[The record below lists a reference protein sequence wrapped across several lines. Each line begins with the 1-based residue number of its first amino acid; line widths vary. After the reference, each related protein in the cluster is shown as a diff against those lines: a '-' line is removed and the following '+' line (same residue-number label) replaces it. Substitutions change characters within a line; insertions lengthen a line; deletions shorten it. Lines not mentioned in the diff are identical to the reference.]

1 MSKRG
6 KDEPVHIRN
15 AHALLQGIERMAAE
29 VSAMNARMVAMDNRM
44 LALERQVATS
54 QALMGSGMFRPRTG
68 STVPDD

>member
-1 MSKRG
+1 MSNRR

-15 AHALLQGIERMAAE
+15 AHALLQGIEKMARE
-29 VSAMNARMVAMDNRM
+29 VSALNARMAAMDNRM

-54 QALMGSGMFRPRTG
+54 QALMGSGMFRAGTG